1 MPNLIRMPQL
11 KDYDDYFE
19 FVSDTKVAKA
29 RNAFSANT
37 LRRLAQDE
45 SLRVKATVALNPHT
59 PPDVL
64 RELSTEM
71 SMGVRRGVASN
82 LSTPS
87 DVLSHLAKHHYT
99 LVRLDVA
106 ENLNTPTRS
115 LIHLTADK
123 DERVRVA
130 AEARVATF
138 SPETLSELVDLTL
151 CELGVLLDA
160 PRAHRADIIRAFMGE

>member
-1 MPNLIRMPQL
+1 
-11 KDYDDYFE
+11 
-19 FVSDTKVAKA
+19 
-29 RNAFSANT
+29 
-37 LRRLAQDE
+37 
-45 SLRVKATVALNPHT
+45 
-59 PPDVL
+59 
-64 RELSTEM
+64 
-71 SMGVRRGVASN
+71 MGVRRGVASN

-99 LVRLDVA
+99 LVRLAVA

-130 AEARVATF
+130 AEARVAMF

-151 CELGVLLDA
+151 CELDVLLDA
-160 PRAHRADIIRAFMGE
+160 PRAHRADIIRAFIGE